1 MAYGVKF
8 RLEFS
13 DDNLKGKKVEILKDG
28 YTGSV
33 LALVGTENPVE
44 ISWDQDD
51 DFYNPII
58 GSTCTLNLFV
68 TDSTN
73 YDDFYTSDEREYKVK
88 VSYKDSSDVYQ
99 TYWEG
104 WLLVDQF
111 KEAVI
116 TKPFPI
122 TLSAYD
128 GLGSLGGFTMPIDLT
143 STASKDLMYY
153 IYK

>member
-8 RLEFS
+8 RLEFT
-13 DDNLKGKKVEILKDG
+13 DDNLKDKKVEILKDG

-58 GSTCTLNLFV
+58 GSTCTLNLYV

-88 VSYKDSSDVYQ
+88 VSYKDASDVYQ
-99 TYWEG
+99 TY
-104 WLLVDQF
+104 
-111 KEAVI
+111 
-116 TKPFPI
+116 
-122 TLSAYD
+122 
-128 GLGSLGGFTMPIDLT
+128 
-143 STASKDLMYY
+143 
-153 IYK
+153 